1 MRLVLASGS
10 PRRRDLLRSVGL
22 EFEISVP
29 SVDERPL
36 GNEDPRSYV
45 ERLARVKALTA
56 AGPGRVVVGADTT
69 VVHEGEI
76 IGKPTSR
83 EHAGRILFRL
93 EGATH
98 VVYTGVAVV
107 WQDGDEPQVCVEVE
121 GSEVRLAPMT
131 NTEIAA
137 YVDTGEPLD
146 KAGAYALQG
155 AGAMFVEWVRGSPTN
170 VVGLP
175 LSSTIRLLRSAGV
188 EVMGRCR

>member
-36 GNEDPRSYV
+36 GMEDPRSYV
-45 ERLARVKALTA
+45 ERLARLKALTA

-76 IGKPTSR
+76 IGKPTSP
-83 EHAGRILFRL
+83 EHACRILARL
-93 EGATH
+93 QGEVHT
-98 VVYTGVAVV
+98 VYTGVAVV
-107 WQDGDEPQVCVEVE
+107 WEGEGKPEVRVEVE
-121 GSEVRLAPMT
+121 ASEVRLVPVSAA
-131 NTEIAA
+131 EIAA

-155 AGAMFVEWVRGSPTN
+155 VGAMFVDRVRGSPTN

-175 LSSTIRLLRSAGV
+175 LHSTVRLLRAAGI
-188 EVMGRCR
+188 EVMGRSR